1 MQIRATISPIAA
13 TYMTLITGLHC
24 PIPNLVHTSPLRLYT
39 RDIYVILFMKRINV
53 NVQHETTKGFQ

>member
-39 RDIYVILFMKRINV
+39 RDIYVILFMKNLL
-53 NVQHETTKGFQ
+53 